1 MPLPVRRAAAIL
13 AGATL
18 ALVPAAT
25 AIRAADAATPAPPT
39 FHRINIDTGVTGAA
53 FTVVGEV
60 FAGEQNIVTTGFG
73 TLGMMGLPTGGGSL
87 QVYRPLTNLADWRK
101 VTVFDSTAN
110 VVFPNQPTLADVDG
124 DGDQDVIVPGGNFF
138 DSVAGNSRGSITWW
152 ENKGVDGAGAA
163 LAFERH
169 DVITGQAWAYHGIQ
183 FTDLDGDGVKDIL
196 SVGEQGKN
204 PSNGG
209 DDLVETQFFK
219 GNPDHETFA
228 APVALSEFGGSLPVV
243 ADVDKDGDSDIVTAQ
258 YFDVG
263 TGPADAGNAT
273 FLWLERTS
281 NDATLSADDYTKHT
295 IATLAPTAAGRGV
308 GMGFQIRPV
317 PGFRGPGTV
326 SWIGTN
332 HMNRCTQPF
341 LPAEQVLEFT
351 PPADPK
357 QPWALKTLS
366 TPAAAATPCPA
377 NYSTGAYPIFPG
389 DEITSRAGNGQGAPG
404 VFGYG
409 DIDGDGDV
417 DLLVSGDGDRRLF
430 WIEQLADGGT
440 VLHRLTG
447 PAEQFGQAAGAVVVD
462 LDKDGKQELVFSSF
476 DRNTV
481 AVWQRDA
488 VAPAPTPATLK
499 VPSSLRVGP
508 AATTVKAGKKATWS
522 IRLTG
527 APGGDRRTV
536 TVSFDP
542 KKKGKTVKLATIKLT
557 KTSTDGAQKG
567 KFGWRPKKAGRL
579 VVTYQGT
586 SVSEWVRDTRAS
598 DAVRIR
604 IR

>member
-1 MPLPVRRAAAIL
+1 MPLHARSAVAFL
-13 AGATL
+13 
-18 ALVPAAT
+18 AT
-25 AIRAADAATPAPPT
+25 AGIALILPTLSAIPAADATTPAAPT
-39 FHRINIDTGVTGAA
+39 FHRVNIDTGVTGAA

-60 FAGEQNIVTTGFG
+60 FPGEQNVVTTGFG
-73 TLGMMGLPTGGGSL
+73 PLGMMGLPAGGGSL
-87 QVYRPLTNLADWRK
+87 QIYRPLTNLADWRK

-124 DGDQDVIVPGGNFF
+124 DGDQDVLVPGGNFF
-138 DSVAGNSRGSITWW
+138 DSFAGNSRGSITWW
-152 ENKGVDGAGAA
+152 ENNGVNGAGTA

-169 DVITGQAWAYHGIQ
+169 DVITGQPWAYHGIQ
-183 FTDLDGDGVKDIL
+183 HTDLDGDGVMDIL

-243 ADVDKDGDSDIVTAQ
+243 ADVDEDGDSDIVTAQ

-273 FLWLERTS
+273 FLWLERTAT
-281 NDATLSADDYTKHT
+281 DASLSADDYTKHT
-295 IATLAPTAAGRGV
+295 IATLAGTAAGRGV

-332 HMNRCTQPF
+332 HMNRCTQPY

-351 PPADPK
+351 PPADPR
-357 QPWALKTLS
+357 QPWALTTLS

-377 NYSTGAYPIFPG
+377 DYSTGAYPIFPG

-430 WIEQLADGGT
+430 WIEQLADGST
-440 VLHRLTG
+440 VLHRLTEA
-447 PAEQFGQAAGAVVVD
+447 AEQFGQAAGAVVVD
-462 LDKDGKQELVFSSF
+462 LDEDGKQELVFSSF

-481 AVWQRDA
+481 AIWQRDDA
-488 VAPAPTPATLK
+488 APAPATLK

-508 AATTVKAGKKATWS
+508 AVTAVKAGDKATWS
-522 IRLTG
+522 IRFTG

-542 KKKGKTVKLATIKLT
+542 KAKGKTVGLGTVRLT
-557 KTSTDGAQKG
+557 KTATDGAQRG
-567 KFGWRPKKAGRL
+567 RFGWRPRNAGRL

-586 SVSEWVRDTRAS
+586 SVSEWVHDTRAS